1 MRREKISGI
10 VPKLFNPL
18 IKGRRKLNVNKCKVL
33 ITFFNILYYLW
44 HLSPCY
50 IAPTS
55 QLERNFC
62 FFRKTPLQCWVRTI
76 ALENILRVLSHLLP
90 LENDHFTPGW
100 KQVIASVK
108 VGVERAFNVIA
119 SESGKI
125 IVCRT
130 VPPWWGSNL
139 IKLPKAGSIFA
150 QNQSGKSPEM
160 FFSRSPCRRLRNAV
174 WFVGFF
180 GGWHCFPWEEVAGTL
195 TFRERWRWRIRE
207 WRMFFLIA
215 EQRILRN
222 CSAADADPGNQK

>member
-55 QLERNFC
+55 QQERKFR

-108 VGVERAFNVIA
+108 VGVERAFDVIA
-119 SESGKI
+119 SE
-125 IVCRT
+125 
-130 VPPWWGSNL
+130 
-139 IKLPKAGSIFA
+139 KLLS
-150 QNQSGKSPEM
+150 
-160 FFSRSPCRRLRNAV
+160 
-174 WFVGFF
+174 
-180 GGWHCFPWEEVAGTL
+180 
-195 TFRERWRWRIRE
+195 
-207 WRMFFLIA
+207 A
-215 EQRILRN
+215 EQFLPDGGVILSNYQRLAQSSHKISQEN
-222 CSAADADPGNQK
+222 LPRCFFRGALVGA

>member
-55 QLERNFC
+55 QQERNFR

-90 LENDHFTPGW
+90 LKNDHFTPGW
-100 KQVIASVK
+100 KKQVIASVK
-108 VGVERAFNVIA
+108 VGVERAFNVIVKVKVA
-119 SESGKI
+119 
-125 IVCRT
+125 
-130 VPPWWGSNL
+130 
-139 IKLPKAGSIFA
+139 KLLS
-150 QNQSGKSPEM
+150 
-160 FFSRSPCRRLRNAV
+160 
-174 WFVGFF
+174 
-180 GGWHCFPWEEVAGTL
+180 
-195 TFRERWRWRIRE
+195 
-207 WRMFFLIA
+207 A
-215 EQRILRN
+215 EQFLPDGEVILSNYQRLAQSSHKISQEN
-222 CSAADADPGNQK
+222 LPRCFFRGALVGA

>member
-55 QLERNFC
+55 QQKGNLLL
-62 FFRKTPLQCWVRTI
+62 FFHKTPLQCWVRKI

-100 KQVIASVK
+100 KQVIARVK
-108 VGVERAFNVIA
+108 VGVERAFNVIVK
-119 SESGKI
+119 GK
-125 IVCRT
+125 VA
-130 VPPWWGSNL
+130 
-139 IKLPKAGSIFA
+139 KLLS
-150 QNQSGKSPEM
+150 
-160 FFSRSPCRRLRNAV
+160 
-174 WFVGFF
+174 
-180 GGWHCFPWEEVAGTL
+180 
-195 TFRERWRWRIRE
+195 
-207 WRMFFLIA
+207 A
-215 EQRILRN
+215 EQFLPDGEVILSNYQRLAQSSHKISQEN
-222 CSAADADPGNQK
+222 LPRCFFRGALVGA